1 MPDVDEALVAAVA
14 VAREALEEI
23 TPAWTIGSPAGYA
36 VEGER
41 VVSHRFACELPGY
54 PGWNW
59 TVTLARVDETS
70 DPAVLE
76 AELLP
81 GDDALLAPDW
91 VPWSERLADYQAAL
105 DASHLQQQAADDDDD
120 EETDDADDD
129 EDADDLDADDLDE
142 GDIDGVDIDELHP
155 IDEDDEA
162 VEAADAE
169 ADAEAEDADSDY
181 ETDEITGAELAALQ
195 LQVDEPEDAQA
206 DADHGAP
213 HPPQVA
219 GGGEGSGSDQ
229 QRDEGD
235 EPQH

>member
-1 MPDVDEALVAAVA
+1 MPDDVDEVLVAAVT

-23 TPAWTIGSPAGYA
+23 TPAWTIGSPAGYS

-41 VVSHRFACELPGY
+41 VISHRFACELPGY

-59 TVTLARVDETS
+59 TVTLARVDES
-70 DPAVLE
+70 ADPAVLE

-105 DASHLQQQAADDDDD
+105 DASHLRQQATDDDDD
-120 EETDDADDD
+120 EDTDDDTDD

-162 VEAADAE
+162 
-169 ADAEAEDADSDY
+169 DAEAEDADSDY

-195 LQVDEPEDAQA
+195 LQVDEPDEAQS

-213 HPPQVA
+213 QPPQVA
-219 GGGEGSGSDQ
+219 GGGEGSGSDEQ
-229 QRDEGD
+229 GDKGD